1 MIVYMKLK
9 RDNSVDFVYGI
20 YKSREEAEMIVKILQ
35 ATTNAWEFYTK

>member
-9 RDNSVDFVYGI
+9 RDNSMDFVYGM
-20 YKSREEAEMIVKILQ
+20 YHSPQEAERVVKILQ